1 MGLDE
6 VKRIAKKKGIKG
18 EITRSTRKD
27 KKYAIKTDKGNTIH
41 FGARGMSDFTIHK
54 DEKRRKRFHDR
65 FRNNKGYD
73 DKTSGLYYSRKL
85 LW

>member
-6 VKRIAKKKGIKG
+6 VRRIAKEKGIKG
-18 EITRSTRKD
+18 EITKSNRKD
-27 KKYAIKTDKGNTIH
+27 KKYAIKTKDKTIH
-41 FGARGMSDFTIHK
+41 FGAKGMSDFTIHK